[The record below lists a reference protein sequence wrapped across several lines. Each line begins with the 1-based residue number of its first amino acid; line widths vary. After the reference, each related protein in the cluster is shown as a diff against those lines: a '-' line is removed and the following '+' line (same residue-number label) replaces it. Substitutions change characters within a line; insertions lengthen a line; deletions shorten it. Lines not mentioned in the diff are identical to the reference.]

1 MVLLMIMTV
10 IQVLCVCLCVRVH
23 IKQWMNY
30 SFSFLLR
37 KILSRPMK
45 RHTSSYSDSDSEV
58 TFYFLLFGPG

>member
-45 RHTSSYSDSDSEV
+45 RDTSSYSDSDSEV